1 MQSSSM
7 WQLACALFDESSI
20 DGVRLTCQEQHNR
33 QCVAAAHEGRPHT
46 PTQAQS
52 AKALGRASAPWWR
65 NPDRPL
71 HRLVVQHENLE
82 TRVRAERAEEEIYRY
97 RERLL
102 TEPLD
107 TLQRA
112 ASDDSDCRMHLVD
125 LLTGSDAEAATK
137 AREQNMDVPAGLCPK
152 RAELQERATK
162 VGLSSE
168 LVHAAIESVDEEASS
183 ALVRAIYEMLKLGSK
198 YTPAFIPAA
207 RASRAQCTDGPLGRG
222 VYSPNIRRRTVAWMT
237 VLAGLPR
244 NADGIGGLW
253 RLQGACH
260 DRSDDDVAFATVF
273 QYSPFREFVDAVITD
288 VRQRPIA
295 ELCIAGAVLGIEI
308 RQPWGG
314 DDENIGVLLAHCVRE
329 IFEAMGTSDLSEAR
343 LRAHKE
349 GCTGQRGHDNVMEG
363 IPAPVVIGPV
373 GVYEGGDTDWMFAY
387 DRWELDRCV

>member
-1 MQSSSM
+1 M

-33 QCVAAAHEGRPHT
+33 QCVAAAHQRRPHT

-52 AKALGRASAPWWR
+52 AKALSKASAPWWR

-71 HRLVVQHENLE
+71 HRLVVQGENLE
-82 TRVRAERAEEEIYRY
+82 TCVRAARAEEEIYRY

-102 TEPLD
+102 AEPLD
-107 TLQRA
+107 ALQRA

-137 AREQNMDVPAGLCPK
+137 ARERTRDAPAGFCPK
-152 RAELQERATK
+152 RTELQERATK
-162 VGLSSE
+162 LGLGSE
-168 LVHAAIESVDEEASS
+168 LVHAALESADEEASS

-207 RASRAQCTDGPLGRG
+207 RATRAQCIDGPLGPG
-222 VYSPNIRRRTVAWMT
+222 VYSPNIRRRTIAWMT
-237 VLAGLPR
+237 VLASLPC

-253 RLQGACH
+253 RLQGACC
-260 DRSDDDVAFATVF
+260 DRAGDDVALATVF
-273 QYSPFREFVDAVITD
+273 QYSPFREFVDTLITN
-288 VRQRPIA
+288 VHQRPIA

-308 RQPWGG
+308 QQPWGG
-314 DDENIGVLLAHCVRE
+314 NDENIGVLLAHCVRE
-329 IFEAMGTSDLSEAR
+329 IFEAMGASDLSEAR

-349 GCTGQRGHDNVMEG
+349 GCTGKSSHDTVMMG

-373 GVYEGGDTDWMFAY
+373 TVCEGEDTDWMFAY
-387 DRWELDRCV
+387 DRWELDHRV